1 MTAAI
6 PPQAQ
11 RRRALRRMGQLVLS
25 LAAPQVVGATGSPT
39 ILAVRVWPASDYT
52 RVTIE
57 SDQALDA
64 SHHLT
69 PDANESQQGFLLNHL
84 ISEELPTQHGAGR
97 VSNSDPITG
106 QAAWYDVRVRV
117 VKAAHGEAAHTEPQF
132 APLHRYPGMAQ
143 RPEVLATPPDTPTRS
158 RPR

>member
-1 MTAAI
+1 MWVESQWGRVRCQAAHS
-6 PPQAQ
+6 QAVEPGTVWTWN
-11 RRRALRRMGQLVLS
+11 AIGK
-25 LAAPQVVGATGSPT
+25 AAGA
-39 ILAVRVWPASDYT
+39 WN
-52 RVTIE
+52 
-57 SDQALDA
+57 
-64 SHHLT
+64 LT

-117 VKAAHGEAAHTEPQF
+117 VKAAPGEAAHTEPQF